1 MTNNSKKV
9 LLDFEVEKKIKYR
22 WNFKQMFHR
31 SPMEMFFRFKA
42 IGARL
47 ADFQKLKIGSMGKE
61 KFAKWIYQPLIRNL
75 SMLIKHIYRFS

>member
-1 MTNNSKKV
+1 
-9 LLDFEVEKKIKYR
+9 
-22 WNFKQMFHR
+22 MFHR

-61 KFAKWIYQPLIRNL
+61 KFAK
-75 SMLIKHIYRFS
+75 